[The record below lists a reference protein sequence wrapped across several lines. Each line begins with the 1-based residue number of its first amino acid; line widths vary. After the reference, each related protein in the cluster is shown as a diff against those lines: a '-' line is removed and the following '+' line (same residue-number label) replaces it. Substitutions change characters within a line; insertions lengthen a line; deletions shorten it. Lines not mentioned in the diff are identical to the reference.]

1 MENFRF
7 IAIVKGLFVEINR
20 KGIEGIAEG
29 FGIIQSATVT
39 FEFEF

>member
-20 KGIEGIAEG
+20 KGIEGIAEE
-29 FGIIQSATVT
+29 FRIIKSATVA
-39 FEFEF
+39 FEFEL